1 MKIVVL
7 SGKGGAG
14 KTLVAVNLA
23 AAARARY
30 VDADVE
36 EPNGHLFL
44 PAPELAID
52 PVEVLVPVVDQDRC
66 TACRVCVDFCRFNA
80 LAMIGDRVAVFEQV
94 CASCGG
100 CSVLCPEG
108 AITEKRRLIGHV
120 QQGVSDGV
128 ETRTGVMLPGVVSGV
143 AILNRLLADLPDDDL
158 SVIDGPPGA
167 SCLAVEAARAAD
179 FCVLVAEP
187 TLFGV
192 HNLRLVRELL
202 RAVGRPGGL
211 LINKALD
218 DDTRLE
224 QVAAELGLPVLGRLS
239 YDPKIARLT
248 SEGRLLVRESP
259 AVLDVMDGVLDA
271 VLGGRA

>member
-80 LAMIGDRVAVFEQV
+80 LAMIDDRVAVFEQV